1 MSQRIQHLVE
11 GIRLY
16 GLWLALATLMVLVA
30 FQIHA
35 TLIFL
40 GLKAVQ
46 QPVMNAVGWNTHTI
60 HGLGRFLTLILG
72 MVWLFSVTMLPASLR
87 EAIRA
92 KKLKAFVVRLACIL
106 AGIYLVCVATLF
118 ILS

>member
-1 MSQRIQHLVE
+1 MSQRMQNLFE
-11 GIRLY
+11 GVGLF
-16 GLWLALATLMVLVA
+16 GLWVILAALLALVA
-30 FQIHA
+30 FQMHA

-46 QPVMNAVGWNTHTI
+46 FPAMHEVGWNTHTI

-72 MVWLFSVTMLPASLR
+72 IVWLFFVTMLQESLR
-87 EAIRA
+87 DALRE
-92 KKLKAFVVRLACIL
+92 KKLKNLLVRIVAILGTIYLACIAL
-106 AGIYLVCVATLF
+106 LF

>member
-1 MSQRIQHLVE
+1 MSQRRQDLFE
-11 GIRLY
+11 GVGLF
-16 GLWLALATLMVLVA
+16 GLWVVLAAFMVLVA
-30 FQIHA
+30 FQLHA

-46 QPVMNAVGWNTHTI
+46 YPAMHEVGWNTHTI

-72 MVWLFSVTMLPASLR
+72 IVWLFFVTMLQESLR
-87 EAIRA
+87 DALREKR
-92 KKLKAFVVRLACIL
+92 LKNLIVRIVSILGGIYLACIAL
-106 AGIYLVCVATLF
+106 LF